1 MNCRYVSSTEPRVI
15 NRRHLEDCSDDECK
29 GCLPCPEPHCRVCGK
44 EHHEGA
50 CPACAGEVR
59 DDLAEILK
67 LCRGLHSE
75 AVHQGVDSEAM
86 ALLLPSANPEAWG
99 HITTSLKVGRLPA
112 GYLQCDRCDN
122 SWPCSNPKHATGEL
136 HPLFVLTTWE
146 DVWRDALEH
155 ETDALASIE
164 GAAAYLAM
172 QLTYMAGYEHAPF
185 EDFARDLRRCR
196 NHLEAVLHDG
206 EQRDTGAP
214 CLDCDIPQVQV
225 FRGRELPWSTREK
238 QLLASEDGW
247 ACPRCRKWSN
257 DKQYRFSMK
266 AEYIDHAEW
275 LTDVDMVARVS
286 PMMLTGKELKAG
298 TVRAWA
304 SEGSIRKRRH
314 SERTE
319 YCVAEVLAK
328 LGLDT
333 AA

>member
-1 MNCRYVSSTEPRVI
+1 MSCLWVSTTEPRVLP
-15 NRRHLEDCSDDECK
+15 RRHVEECEQDGCR
-29 GCLPCPEPHCRVCGK
+29 GCLPCTENHCRVCSRT
-44 EHHEGA
+44 HADGA
-50 CPACAGEVR
+50 CPACTSEVR
-59 DDLAEILK
+59 DDLTEILK

-146 DVWRDALEH
+146 DVWRDALDH
-155 ETDALASIE
+155 ETEAAASIE
-164 GAAAYLAM
+164 GAATYLAM

-196 NHLEAVLHDG
+196 NHLESVLHDG

-214 CLDCDIPQVQV
+214 CLRCKTALTKVWGAAD
-225 FRGRELPWSTREK
+225 G
-238 QLLASEDGW
+238 EDGW
-247 ACPRCRKWSN
+247 ECKRCREASN
-257 DKQYRFSMK
+257 SDQYRLAMR
-266 AEYIDHAEW
+266 AEYIDRAEW
-275 LTDVDMVARVS
+275 LTDVDMVTRVA
-286 PMMLTGKELKAG
+286 PMLLGDKELKAG

-304 SEGSIRKRRH
+304 SEGSVRKRRH